1 MECDRRSFS
10 RGPRPEE
17 NQIGS
22 HATAE
27 RASENI
33 CETGDISECTSVYR
47 DSSSECNCRG
57 NRNACRIGDKASGKR
72 DSRCERDTCGNSNT
86 AGFGDKA
93 RGQRRSNCNR
103 DTGDNRN
110 NYSCRQRSRDGVC
123 VASCAPD
130 SSIAH
135 GFCLTGNVQFT
146 VGDGH
151 AADNSRR
158 DCASVNAASDGIRF
172 AFSHATIAFDHRK
185 AASVGNN
192 FADGDAYHADFSGH
206 GAAFTHTGA
215 SRRTKSFDPEF
226 GRAESGSATQARR
239 NAQSQSAGK

>member
-1 MECDRRSFS
+1 MECDRRSFR

-22 HATAE
+22 HPTAE

-33 CETGDISECTSVYR
+33 CETGDIAERTSVYR
-47 DSSSECNCRG
+47 HSRSECNCRG
-57 NRNACRIGDKASGKR
+57 NRNACRIGDKVSGER
-72 DSRCERDTCGNSNT
+72 DSRCERDTCANSNT
-86 AGFGDKA
+86 SGFGDKA

-110 NYSCRQRSRDGVC
+110 SYSCRQRSRDRVR

-151 AADNSRR
+151 AADKSRR
-158 DCASVNAASDGIRF
+158 DCASINAASDSIRF

-192 FADGDAYHADFSGH
+192 SSDGDACRADLSDH
-206 GAAFTHTGA
+206 GAAFSYTGA
-215 SRRTKSFDPEF
+215 S
-226 GRAESGSATQARR
+226 
-239 NAQSQSAGK
+239 

>member
-1 MECDRRSFS
+1 MSSTAWLYAPSRLPILNPSF
-10 RGPRPEE
+10 G
-17 NQIGS
+17 
-22 HATAE
+22 
-27 RASENI
+27 
-33 CETGDISECTSVYR
+33 
-47 DSSSECNCRG
+47 ECNCRG
-57 NRNACRIGDKASGKR
+57 NRNACRIGDKASGERNSSCER
-72 DSRCERDTCGNSNT
+72 DTCGNCNACRIGDKTSGERNARCERDTCGNSNT

-93 RGQRRSNCNR
+93 RRQRRSNCNR
-103 DTGDNRN
+103 DAGDDCN

-158 DCASVNAASDGIRF
+158 DCASINAASASIRF

-192 FADGDAYHADFSGH
+192 SSDGDACRAELSGH
-206 GAAFTHTGA
+206 GAAVSYTGA
-215 SRRTKSFDPEF
+215 NRRTKSFDPEF